1 VVTNFGVGTMA
12 VQERNLMTLEVF
24 RLLQAILRQSN
35 KSFYF
40 PWFGSFVWLI
50 TQRKILY
57 LPFFSV
63 PPFADMGSLE

>member
-24 RLLQAILRQSN
+24 RLLQAILGQSN
-35 KSFYF
+35 KSFDF

>member
-24 RLLQAILRQSN
+24 RLLQAILWQSN